1 MYRSNRKLMYYG
13 SIRNLERVCVN
24 INLEFAKIGEELL
37 GIARCSLDIRKVN
50 LKKLGKRQV

>member
-1 MYRSNRKLMYYG
+1 MYYG